1 MFLISNELTQRGK
14 YHYTEKMQMDK
25 WQKKTL
31 RSNVARMN
39 VSATHNRDRD
49 CGRAPS
55 PNCWQFSNVLLLKT
69 SESPA
74 VHSHLLETHNFPCGA
89 HLVLENETRLSFVHH
104 TEWWICMCPFH
115 ALYERHNTKNIWLRD
130 SCDLTDA
137 LCSLRTTWNRLW
149 ASIHLLH
156 QHRESTFSTCTL
168 HFLIGTHW
176 SICSNLA
183 PTTLPNLLLTFSL
196 LCTWTCW
203 KPNTSCLATSS
214 NTLHGSW
221 WEPNL
226 PTYNITASI
235 WAEHNP
241 NSTYPWCSSHTQS
254 LLIKSFFPALVMQEI
269 HKKTCPHHRVR
280 QTWCSYICWCF
291 FAPATNL
298 NVMIEILLKKFSF
311 SKHLKQTALVW
322 PPSNHGPP
330 RREIV

>member
-1 MFLISNELTQRGK
+1 
-14 YHYTEKMQMDK
+14 MDK
-25 WQKKTL
+25 WQKKKTL

-39 VSATHNRDRD
+39 VSATHNRDRH

-55 PNCWQFSNVLLLKT
+55 PNCWQFSTVLLLKT
-69 SESPA
+69 SESLRCTLTFWRLA
-74 VHSHLLETHNFPCGA
+74 HSCTLLVTIQASITVPQFPCGA
-89 HLVLENETRLSFVHH
+89 HSVWKTKQDFPSCITLNGEYACARFMLSTNDTIPKTSGARLVWSHWCTLL
-104 TEWWICMCPFH
+104 I
-115 ALYERHNTKNIWLRD
+115 KNHMKP
-130 SCDLTDA
+130 
-137 LCSLRTTWNRLW
+137 SLGFT
-149 ASIHLLH
+149 IHLLH
-156 QHRESTFSTCTL
+156 QHRENTLSTCTL
-168 HFLIGTHW
+168 HTSRLAQPHR

-241 NSTYPWCSSHTQS
+241 NSTYPWCSSHTHLCWS
-254 LLIKSFFPALVMQEI
+254 NLSFLLLSCKNSQENMSASSCSSNVMFFHLLMLLCA
-269 HKKTCPHHRVR
+269 C
-280 QTWCSYICWCF
+280 
-291 FAPATNL
+291 TNL
-298 NVMIEILLKKFSF
+298 NVMIEILLKKFSV